1 MSSDMKGT
9 AIVTGASAGM
19 GVEFARRL
27 AERGEDLVLVAR
39 REERIVALAEE
50 LRAAHG
56 VDVGAPPR
64 RISAIPRG
72 SCASSSGRRRTMSGC
87 S

>member
-1 MSSDMKGT
+1 MSTSDRT

-27 AERGEDLVLVAR
+27 AERGNDLVLVAR
-39 REERIVALAEE
+39 REERIVQRAE
-50 LRAAHG
+50 
-56 VDVGAPPR
+56 APTSR
-64 RISAIPRG
+64 
-72 SCASSSGRRRTMSGC
+72 C